1 MPGQRDSDEPQM
13 CHCTSGNPEIPVR
26 AKMRVPEW
34 QSLNE
39 CMTPTEIEKIFRDE
53 AGRALATLIRLVG
66 DFDLAEDA
74 LQEAFAVALERW
86 PAAEPPSNPRAW
98 LVNVG
103 RNKAI
108 DRVRRQIAFRGKQGE
123 LLHELL
129 GNAAVSCEAADP
141 ALDDDMLRLIFTC
154 CHPAFAAEVQVA
166 LTLRTVCGL
175 TTAQVARAFLVSE
188 DAMAQRLVRAKQKI
202 RLAGIPYEVPE
213 REALEPRLR
222 GVLAVIYLV
231 FTEGYAA
238 TSGEDLMRPD
248 LAREAIR
255 LGRLL
260 DALMPQRGEVK
271 GLLALM
277 LLHDA
282 RRAGRATAGG
292 DIVLLEEQ
300 DRTLWDRAQ
309 IAEGLGL
316 VEGALRLPG
325 RPEAYAVQGAIAAL
339 HARAPSYRDT
349 DWPQIAG
356 LYEVLLRISP
366 SPVIEL
372 NHAAVVS
379 MVDGPARALDLIDAL
394 EARGGLN
401 GYELMPAVRADL
413 LRRLGR
419 HEAAREAYLAA
430 AAATQLEPLRRL
442 YARRLA
448 ELNV

>member
-1 MPGQRDSDEPQM
+1 VISSTDID
-13 CHCTSGNPEIPVR
+13 
-26 AKMRVPEW
+26 
-34 QSLNE
+34 
-39 CMTPTEIEKIFRDE
+39 KIFRDE

-74 LQEAFAVALERW
+74 LQDAFAVALERW
-86 PAAEPPSNPRAW
+86 STLERPDNPRAW

-108 DRVRRQIAFRGKQGE
+108 DRIRRQIVFRGKQQA
-123 LLHELL
+123 LVHELEL
-129 GNAAVSCEAADP
+129 DVQTPDDP
-141 ALDDDMLRLIFTC
+141 PTTLDDDMLRLIFTC

-175 TTAQVARAFLVSE
+175 TTAQVARAFLISE
-188 DAMAQRLVRAKQKI
+188 EAMAQRLVRAKQKI

-213 REALEPRLR
+213 RDALEPRLR

-231 FTEGYAA
+231 FTEGYVA
-238 TSGEDLMRPD
+238 TSGADLMRPD
-248 LAREAIR
+248 LAVEAIR

-260 DALMPQRGEVK
+260 DRLMPGRGEIK

-282 RRAGRATAGG
+282 RRAGRETAAG

-309 IAEGLGL
+309 IEEGLRL
-316 VEGALRLPG
+316 VEEALRVPG
-325 RPEAYAVQGAIAAL
+325 RPQPYAVQAAIAAL
-339 HARAPSYRDT
+339 HARAPSYDET

-356 LYEVLLRISP
+356 LYEVLLRINP

-372 NHAAVVS
+372 NHAAAVS
-379 MVDGPARALDLIDAL
+379 MVDGPARALDLVNAL
-394 EARGGLN
+394 AARGRLD
-401 GYELMPAVRADL
+401 GYESLPAVRADL

-419 HEAAREAYLAA
+419 KDEAREAYIAA
-430 AAATQLEPLRRL
+430 TAATQLEPLRRL
-442 YARRLA
+442 YARRMR
-448 ELNV
+448 ELG

>member
-1 MPGQRDSDEPQM
+1 MTMSPKRYVMPP
-13 CHCTSGNPEIPVR
+13 
-26 AKMRVPEW
+26 A
-34 QSLNE
+34 
-39 CMTPTEIEKIFRDE
+39 EIEKIFRDE

-74 LQEAFAVALERW
+74 LQDAFAVALERW
-86 PAAEPPSNPRAW
+86 PSADPPSNPRAW

-123 LLHELL
+123 LTHELL
-129 GNAAVSCEAADP
+129 QNAVTSAETADALALDP
-141 ALDDDMLRLIFTC
+141 DARALDDDMLRLIFIC
-154 CHPAFAAEVQVA
+154 CHPAFAIEVQVA

-175 TTAQVARAFLVSE
+175 TTAQIGRAFLVGE
-188 DAMAQRLVRAKQKI
+188 EAMAQRLVRAKQKI

-238 TSGEDLMRPD
+238 TSGEDLMRPS

-255 LGRLL
+255 LCRLL

-282 RRAGRATAGG
+282 RRASRQTAGG

-300 DRTLWDRAQ
+300 DRGAWDHAQ
-309 IAEGLGL
+309 IAEGLKL
-316 VEGALRLPG
+316 VEDALRMPG
-325 RPEAYAVQGAIAAL
+325 RPQSYAVQAAIAAL
-339 HARAPSYRDT
+339 HARAPNYRDT

-394 EARGGLN
+394 QARGGLD
-401 GYELMPAVRADL
+401 GYELLPAVRADL

-419 HEAAREAYLAA
+419 RDAAREAYLAA
-430 AAATQLEPLRRL
+430 TSATQLEPLRRL
-442 YARRLA
+442 YARRLG
-448 ELNV
+448 ELDTKTVQ

>member
-1 MPGQRDSDEPQM
+1 M
-13 CHCTSGNPEIPVR
+13 CNCTSAVWSFGPSRNDGHKLRNP
-26 AKMRVPEW
+26 
-34 QSLNE
+34 
-39 CMTPTEIEKIFRDE
+39 MTSAEIEKIFRDE

-74 LQEAFAVALERW
+74 LQDAFAVALERW
-86 PAAEPPSNPRAW
+86 PVAEPPSNPRAW

-123 LLHELL
+123 LTHELL
-129 GNAAVSCEAADP
+129 HNAASGEACDST
-141 ALDDDMLRLIFTC
+141 ALDDDMLRLIFIC
-154 CHPAFAAEVQVA
+154 CHPSFAAEVQVA

-175 TTAQVARAFLVSE
+175 TTAQVARAFLAGE
-188 DAMAQRLVRAKQKI
+188 EAMAQRLVRAKQKI
-202 RLAGIPYEVPE
+202 RLAGIPYEVPD
-213 REALEPRLR
+213 RQALEPRLR

-282 RRAGRATAGG
+282 RRAGRQTAGG

-300 DRTLWDRAQ
+300 DRSLWDSRQ
-309 IAEGLGL
+309 IAEGLTL
-316 VEGALRLPG
+316 VEDALRLPG
-325 RPEAYAVQGAIAAL
+325 RPQAYAVQGAIAAL

-379 MVDGPARALDLIDAL
+379 MVDGPVRALALIEAL
-394 EARGGLN
+394 EARGELK

-419 HEAAREAYLAA
+419 RDAAREAYLAA
-430 AAATQLEPLRRL
+430 TAATQLEPLRRL

-448 ELNV
+448 ELDGN